1 MTISKSEKKNKN
13 TKNKEHFLWSYTV
26 KSFKSFK
33 SVEKKL
39 KRLAPAAQVSKQASK
54 EIILKMSTP
63 TRTTRESACPPAPK
77 RRTREE
83 VKAMMEEVEEKNRQ
97 KMMEEATHN
106 LEYLKTLRHFAE
118 KTSCP
123 SIKVKADMMRYFNT
137 KILDLETDV
146 LGKPRYSFNLHYPT
160 DIGFAPNGRPPV
172 FGDKKFSSVAEI
184 SKFIS
189 QYIKSEDMMFDK
201 ENYNLP
207 TVFYIEDMLL
217 ESGKCVIDVNDE
229 DEDEDEEKVPP
240 FTVTCTRINY

>member
-1 MTISKSEKKNKN
+1 M
-13 TKNKEHFLWSYTV
+13 
-26 KSFKSFK
+26 
-33 SVEKKL
+33 
-39 KRLAPAAQVSKQASK
+39 P
-54 EIILKMSTP
+54 KMSTP
-63 TRTTRESACPPAPK
+63 PSTKSEPVSTPQPPK
-77 RRTREE
+77 RLTREE
-83 VKAMMEEVEEKNRQ
+83 MKAKIAAKEEDMRQ
-97 KMMEEATHN
+97 KMIEEATHN

-207 TVFYIEDMLL
+207 TASYIAMMLD
-217 ESGKCVIDVNDE
+217 ESDKCDIDINDE

-240 FTVTCTRINY
+240 FTVTRMRINY

>member
-1 MTISKSEKKNKN
+1 
-13 TKNKEHFLWSYTV
+13 
-26 KSFKSFK
+26 
-33 SVEKKL
+33 
-39 KRLAPAAQVSKQASK
+39 
-54 EIILKMSTP
+54 MSTP
-63 TRTTRESACPPAPK
+63 PSTKSEPVSTPQPPK
-77 RRTREE
+77 RLTREE
-83 VKAMMEEVEEKNRQ
+83 MKAKIAAKEEDMRQ
-97 KMMEEATHN
+97 KMIEEATHN

-207 TVFYIEDMLL
+207 TASYIAMMLD
-217 ESGKCVIDVNDE
+217 ESDKCDIDINDE

>member
-1 MTISKSEKKNKN
+1 M
-13 TKNKEHFLWSYTV
+13 
-26 KSFKSFK
+26 
-33 SVEKKL
+33 
-39 KRLAPAAQVSKQASK
+39 P
-54 EIILKMSTP
+54 KMSTP
-63 TRTTRESACPPAPK
+63 PSTKSEPVSTPQPPK
-77 RRTREE
+77 RLTREE
-83 VKAMMEEVEEKNRQ
+83 MKAKIAAKEEDMRQ
-97 KMMEEATHN
+97 KMIEEATHN

-184 SKFIS
+184 SKFITE
-189 QYIKSEDMMFDK
+189 YIKSEDMMFDK

-207 TVFYIEDMLL
+207 TASYIAMMLD
-217 ESGKCVIDVNDE
+217 ESDKCDIDVNDE

>member
-1 MTISKSEKKNKN
+1 M
-13 TKNKEHFLWSYTV
+13 
-26 KSFKSFK
+26 
-33 SVEKKL
+33 
-39 KRLAPAAQVSKQASK
+39 P
-54 EIILKMSTP
+54 KMSTP
-63 TRTTRESACPPAPK
+63 PSTKSEPVSTPQPPK
-77 RRTREE
+77 RLTREE
-83 VKAMMEEVEEKNRQ
+83 MKAKIAAKEDDMRQ
-97 KMMEEATHN
+97 KMIEEATHN

-207 TVFYIEDMLL
+207 TASYIAMMLD
-217 ESGKCVIDVNDE
+217 ESDKCDIDINDE

>member
-1 MTISKSEKKNKN
+1 
-13 TKNKEHFLWSYTV
+13 
-26 KSFKSFK
+26 
-33 SVEKKL
+33 
-39 KRLAPAAQVSKQASK
+39 
-54 EIILKMSTP
+54 MSTP
-63 TRTTRESACPPAPK
+63 TRATRESACPPAPK

-137 KILDLETDV
+137 KITDLETDV
-146 LGKPRYSFNLHYPT
+146 MGKPRYSFNLHYPT

-172 FGDKKFSSVAEI
+172 FGDKKFSNTTEI

-189 QYIKSEDMMFDK
+189 QYIKGDDMMFDK

-207 TVFYIEDMLL
+207 TADYIAMMLD
-217 ESGKCVIDVNDE
+217 ESDKCVIDVNDE

>member
-1 MTISKSEKKNKN
+1 
-13 TKNKEHFLWSYTV
+13 
-26 KSFKSFK
+26 
-33 SVEKKL
+33 
-39 KRLAPAAQVSKQASK
+39 
-54 EIILKMSTP
+54 MSTP
-63 TRTTRESACPPAPK
+63 PSTKSEPVSTPQPPK
-77 RRTREE
+77 RLTREE
-83 VKAMMEEVEEKNRQ
+83 MKAKIAAKEDDMRQ
-97 KMMEEATHN
+97 KMIEEATHN

-207 TVFYIEDMLL
+207 TASYIAMMLD
-217 ESGKCVIDVNDE
+217 ESDKCDIDINDE

>member
-1 MTISKSEKKNKN
+1 M
-13 TKNKEHFLWSYTV
+13 
-26 KSFKSFK
+26 
-33 SVEKKL
+33 
-39 KRLAPAAQVSKQASK
+39 P
-54 EIILKMSTP
+54 KMSTP
-63 TRTTRESACPPAPK
+63 PSTKSEPVSTPQPPK
-77 RRTREE
+77 RLTREE
-83 VKAMMEEVEEKNRQ
+83 MKAKIAAKEEDMRQ
-97 KMMEEATHN
+97 KMIEEATHN

-207 TVFYIEDMLL
+207 TASYIAMMLD
-217 ESGKCVIDVNDE
+217 ESDKCDIDINDE

>member
-1 MTISKSEKKNKN
+1 M
-13 TKNKEHFLWSYTV
+13 
-26 KSFKSFK
+26 
-33 SVEKKL
+33 
-39 KRLAPAAQVSKQASK
+39 P
-54 EIILKMSTP
+54 KMSTP
-63 TRTTRESACPPAPK
+63 PSTKSEPVSTPQPPK
-77 RRTREE
+77 RLTREE
-83 VKAMMEEVEEKNRQ
+83 MKAKIAAKEDDMRQ
-97 KMMEEATHN
+97 KMIEEATHN

-172 FGDKKFSSVAEI
+172 FADKKFSSAAEI
-184 SKFIS
+184 SKFIN

-207 TVFYIEDMLL
+207 TASYIAMMLD
-217 ESGKCVIDVNDE
+217 ESDKCDIDINDE